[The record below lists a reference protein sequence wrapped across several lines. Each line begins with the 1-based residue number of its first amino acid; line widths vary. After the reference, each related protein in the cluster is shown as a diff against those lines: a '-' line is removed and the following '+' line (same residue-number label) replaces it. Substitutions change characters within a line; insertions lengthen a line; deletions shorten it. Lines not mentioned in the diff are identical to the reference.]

1 MDLILMNIGGSNE
14 IKGESTITGH
24 ESEIEVMSFSHNV
37 SLPMQIN
44 PSTNGRT
51 VGRSQHGDFV
61 ISKQVDIATPK
72 LNLYCCNGDNVATII
87 IVCVRNDGTGGVLPI
102 ITYTLTNAIVSS
114 VSVSG
119 GAGGSPVE
127 TVTFNYSKIAWKVQ
141 SQKEDNVQED
151 MTETLWNL
159 ETNTNT

>member
-1 MDLILMNIGGSNE
+1 MVQFLGSN
-14 IKGESTITGH
+14 I
-24 ESEIEVMSFSHNV
+24 NV
-37 SLPMQIN
+37 E
-44 PSTNGRT
+44 
-51 VGRSQHGDFV
+51 
-61 ISKQVDIATPK
+61 
-72 LNLYCCNGDNVATII
+72 TII

-119 GAGGSPVE
+119 GAGGAPME

-151 MTETLWNL
+151 MTETLWDL
-159 ETNTNT
+159 ETNTNA